1 MINQDPRKKKASVI
15 DQLLANAPARKSSD
29 KIDLSD
35 KLTIDA
41 IDTSSKGK
49 GLSSILSLVM
59 AIRQPYPLK

>member
-15 DQLLANAPARKSSD
+15 DQLLANATARKSSD